1 MFQTRPE
8 THTQIEALTAA
19 LCALPV
25 GEIASYDA
33 LNKAAPG
40 HSYWSR
46 LAARK
51 ATEEQTGMRL
61 ACVRNEG
68 IKKLAAKDI
77 VSIGTAARV
86 HIRRVAKVQ
95 GKRLAGLAYNDMD
108 KDQRRKVDVERSL
121 LGAVAMVTSVKSA
134 TKMSRDEQP
143 AEHPAARVLSMLAGA
158 TS

>member
-8 THTQIEALTAA
+8 TQTQIEALTVA

-25 GEIASYDA
+25 GETASYDA

-40 HSYWSR
+40 HTYWSL

-61 ACVRNEG
+61 ACVRSEG

-77 VSIGTAARV
+77 ASIGATARV

-95 GKRLAGLAYNDMD
+95 GKRLAGLSYNDMD
-108 KDQRRKVDVERSL
+108 AAQRRKVDVERSL
-121 LGAVAMVTSVKSA
+121 LGAVAMVTSTKSA
-134 TKMSRDEQP
+134 NAMARDEQP

>member
-8 THTQIEALTAA
+8 THTQIEALTAV

-33 LNKAAPG
+33 LNKAARG
-40 HSYWSR
+40 YSYWSL

-77 VSIGTAARV
+77 ASIGTAARV

-108 KDQRRKVDVERSL
+108 KEQRRKVDVERSL

-134 TKMSRDEQP
+134 NKMSRDEHP
-143 AEHPAARVLSMLAGA
+143 SEHPAARVLSMLAGA